1 MSQDLT
7 PKFLAERL
15 AARAEEFVPKLL
27 PNGKLVGDEWAVGSI
42 TGDAGDSLKIKLRGD
57 RAGLYKDFA
66 SDQPGGDLLDLIA
79 GVRGQGLRAAMK
91 EACEFLEITR
101 PQFSTRRKP
110 QYSLPSKPETA
121 MGLSVAPTVANW
133 FAGRGIQPDTL
144 KRFKIFAD
152 RDDTAI
158 FPYLRDGQ
166 ILHYKFR
173 SVKDKKFWCSKDTE
187 KCLFGWH
194 ALKPGARS
202 VILTEGEMDC
212 LAMAQYGFQ
221 ALSIPYG
228 GGGGGK
234 QDWIE
239 SEWENLEQFD
249 TIFLAMDADEAGNT
263 ATQDLV
269 ERLGRHRCRV
279 VKLPHKDA
287 NDCLMK
293 GIKREDIVFAIRE
306 SRTLDPKELR
316 NAREFTQ
323 QVTERFHPVSK
334 AAQGFLMPWLRVSE
348 TFLMEWGCTT
358 IIAGYAGHGKS
369 EVVGQLVLDAIRQN
383 VRVCAA
389 SLEFRSAKW
398 LQRLVRQ
405 ASGNAAPSHSLIS
418 QSLDWI
424 GQGLWAFDVYG
435 AAKPDRILE
444 VFGYAHRRYGVKF
457 FVIDNWSKLGIAD
470 DDLAEQKRIISLITE
485 FAVQYNVHV
494 IVVNH
499 LRKVED
505 DFSAANK
512 LSVKGSGAIVDLA
525 DNVIMAWRNI
535 PKESKVRGAEW
546 FKLDDAKRNDILRQP
561 DTTLTWVKHRNG
573 DEDPRLPLY
582 FNRATHTWQ
591 EGQGEP
597 PHIYVIPNE

>member
-7 PKFLAERL
+7 PRFLSERL
-15 AARAEEFVPKLL
+15 AARAEEFVTKLL
-27 PNGKLVGDEWAVGSI
+27 PEGKLVGDEWAIGSVDG
-42 TGDAGDSLKIKLRGD
+42 TAGDSLKVKLRGE

-66 SDQPGGDLLDLIA
+66 SDSPGGDLLDLLSA
-79 GVRGQGLRAAMK
+79 VRKITLREAMK

-101 PQFSTRRKP
+101 PQFSTRRK
-110 QYSLPSKPETA
+110 QTFTKIAKPETA
-121 MGLSVAPTVANW
+121 QGLSKSPAVAAW
-133 FAGRGIQPDTL
+133 LASRGIQPDTL
-144 KRFKIFAD
+144 KAFKIFAD
-152 RDDTAI
+152 RDDTI
-158 FPYLRDGQ
+158 VFPYLRDGE
-166 ILHYKFR
+166 LRHMKFR
-173 SVKDKKFWCSKDTE
+173 SVREKKFWGSRDSE
-187 KCLFGWH
+187 KLLFGWQ
-194 ALKPGARS
+194 ALKPEVRS

-212 LAMAQYGFQ
+212 LALAQYGLQ

-228 GGGGGK
+228 GGGAGK
-234 QDWIE
+234 QDWIDT
-239 SEWENLEQFD
+239 EWENLERFD
-249 TIFLAMDADEAGNT
+249 TIYLAMDSDAAGDA
-263 ATQDLV
+263 ATHELV

-279 VKLPHKDA
+279 VKLPLKDA
-287 NDCLMK
+287 NDCLMR
-293 GIKREDIVFAIRE
+293 GIPRDKIVSAIRE

-334 AAQGFLMPWLRVSE
+334 AAQGFVMPWLKVADS
-348 TFLMEWGCTT
+348 FLFEWGCTT

-369 EVVGQLVLDAIRQN
+369 EVVGQIVCDAIRQN

-405 ASGNAAPSHSLIS
+405 VTGNAQPPHSLIEKA
-418 QSLDWI
+418 LDWI
-424 GQGLWAFDVYG
+424 GDGLWAFDVYG
-435 AAKPDRILE
+435 SAKADRLLE
-444 VFGYAHRRYGVKF
+444 VFAYAHRRYGVKF

-470 DDLAEQKRIISLITE
+470 DDLAEQKRVISLITE
-485 FAVQYNVHV
+485 FAVVHNIHV

-535 PKESKVRGAEW
+535 PKESKVRSPEW
-546 FKLDDAKRNDILRQP
+546 FKLDDAKRADILRAP

-573 DEDPRLPLY
+573 DDDPRLALH
-582 FNRATHTWQ
+582 FNRATHTWT

-597 PHIYVIPNE
+597 PYTYVNP